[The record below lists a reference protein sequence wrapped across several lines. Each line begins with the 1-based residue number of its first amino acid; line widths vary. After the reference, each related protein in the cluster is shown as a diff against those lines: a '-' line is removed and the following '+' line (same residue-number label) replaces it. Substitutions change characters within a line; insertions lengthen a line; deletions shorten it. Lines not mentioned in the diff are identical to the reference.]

1 MADQTGDAPGLDLV
15 IYGSVLI
22 LVVAFAPRGI
32 TGILLDLR
40 RGLPS
45 LRRAAPVSLGRDHG

>member
-1 MADQTGDAPGLDLV
+1 VTGGAPGLDLV

-32 TGILLDLR
+32 AGIFADLR
-40 RGLPS
+40 RLFGKTE
-45 LRRAAPVSLGRDHG
+45 RGDG